1 MFIPLLQIAP
11 TSAKPRAM
19 IMELQA
25 FAAMLPPAGRLM
37 GLDVG
42 TKTIGVA
49 VSDATRFIATPLET
63 IQRQKLSPDL
73 DRLAALAAERQ
84 VAGIVIGLP
93 VNMDGTMGPRAQ
105 SVRQFAKDCGQRLS
119 LPIALWDE
127 RWSTA
132 AVTRQLIAE
141 DASRKKRAEVV
152 DRMAAAY
159 ILQGALDYLRGQAGG
174 R

>member
-11 TSAKPRAM
+11 TSAMPRAM
-19 IMELQA
+19 IMELQD
-25 FAAMLPPAGRLM
+25 FATMLPPAGRLM

-63 IQRQKLSPDL
+63 IQRKKLSPDL

-93 VNMDGTMGPRAQ
+93 VNMDGTMGPRVQ
-105 SVRQFAKDCGQRLS
+105 SVRQFAKDCGQRLA

>member
-1 MFIPLLQIAP
+1 MTMDLQ
-11 TSAKPRAM
+11 T
-19 IMELQA
+19 
-25 FAAMLPPAGRLM
+25 FAAALPSAGRLM

-42 TKTIGVA
+42 SKTIGVA

-63 IQRQKLSPDL
+63 VQRKKLALDL
-73 DRLAALAAERQ
+73 NRLAALAAERQ
-84 VAGIVIGLP
+84 VAGIIIGLP
-93 VNMDGTMGPRAQ
+93 VNMDGSFGPRVQ
-105 SVRQFAKDCGQRLS
+105 SVRQFAKDCAARLG
-119 LPIALWDE
+119 LPIAFWDE

-141 DASRKKRAEVV
+141 DASRAKRAQVV

>member
-1 MFIPLLQIAP
+1 
-11 TSAKPRAM
+11 M

-25 FAAMLPPAGRLM
+25 FAAILPPAGRLL

-63 IQRQKLSPDL
+63 VQRKKLALDL
-73 DRLAALAAERQ
+73 GRLAVLASERQ

-93 VNMDGTMGPRAQ
+93 VNMDGTMGPRVQ
-105 SVRQFAKDCGQRLS
+105 SVRQFAKDCATRLV
-119 LPIALWDE
+119 LPIAFWDE

-159 ILQGALDYLRGQAGG
+159 ILQGALDYLRGKADV

>member
-1 MFIPLLQIAP
+1 
-11 TSAKPRAM
+11 M

-25 FAAMLPPAGRLM
+25 FVAMLPPARRLM

-63 IQRQKLSPDL
+63 VQRKKLALDL

-93 VNMDGTMGPRAQ
+93 VNMDGTMGPRVQ
-105 SVRQFAKDCGQRLS
+105 SVRQFAKDCAARLQ
-119 LPIALWDE
+119 LPIAFWDE

>member
-1 MFIPLLQIAP
+1 
-11 TSAKPRAM
+11 
-19 IMELQA
+19 MELQD
-25 FAAMLPPAGRLM
+25 FAAMLPPAGRLI

-63 IQRQKLSPDL
+63 VQRKKLALDL
-73 DRLAALAAERQ
+73 NRLAALAAERQ
-84 VAGIVIGLP
+84 VAGIIIGLP
-93 VNMDGTMGPRAQ
+93 VNMDGSFGPRVQ
-105 SVRQFAKDCGQRLS
+105 SVRQFAKDCAARLA
-119 LPIALWDE
+119 LPIAFWDE